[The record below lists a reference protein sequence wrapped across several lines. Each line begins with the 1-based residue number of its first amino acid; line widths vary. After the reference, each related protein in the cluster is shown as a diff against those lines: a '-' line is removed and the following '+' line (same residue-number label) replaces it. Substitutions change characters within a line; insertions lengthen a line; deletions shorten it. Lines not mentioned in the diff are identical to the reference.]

1 MISIRRANESD
12 VEAVCLLDPCAR
24 RENQRREFIT
34 RWVAAGACVVAVAE
48 DEVIGYGVLNYTFY
62 HNGCIEMLYVHSNHR
77 RRGTAT
83 ALLRYLE
90 SLCETS
96 KLFISTNLSNLAMQS
111 LLAKLEYVLSGI
123 IHNLDEG
130 DPEIVY
136 FKRLR

>member
-1 MISIRRANESD
+1 MISIRLAYESD
-12 VEAVCLLDPCAR
+12 VEALCLLDLVAR
-24 RENQRREFIT
+24 SEIQRRELI
-34 RWVAAGACVVAVAE
+34 RRSVVAGACFVAVAE

-62 HNGCIEMLYVHSNHR
+62 DNGCLEMLYVHSDHR
-77 RRGTAT
+77 RTGA
-83 ALLRYLE
+83 AESLLRHLE
-90 SLCETS
+90 SRCETS

-111 LLAKLEYVLSGI
+111 LLAKLEYVLSGM

>member
-1 MISIRRANESD
+1 MISIRLAYESD
-12 VEAVCLLDPCAR
+12 VEALCLLDLVAR
-24 RENQRREFIT
+24 CENQRRELI
-34 RWVAAGACVVAVAE
+34 RRSVAAGACFVAVAE

-62 HNGCIEMLYVHSNHR
+62 DNGWLEMLYVHSDHR
-77 RRGTAT
+77 RRGAAA
-83 ALLRYLE
+83 ALLQHLE

-111 LLAKLEYVLSGI
+111 LLAKFEYVLTGV